1 MDERP
6 PPRKILKPKVEQTP
20 PTVRE
25 RALWAEMLADC
36 EEIAKHG

>member
-1 MDERP
+1 MDERL
-6 PPRKILKPKVEQTP
+6 PPRKILKKVEQTS

-25 RALWAEMLADC
+25 RALWAELLADC